1 MKMKIIKHRR
11 RKIWTKKIQTL
22 RKCIIY
28 ICARRIPFQNLLHS
42 HCLRAPVREEYLSKI
57 FFIAIVWERL
67 NQFCECRIGVSAESK
82 WVENRNGWRENEPD
96 GVIFTYKDGL
106 HGLHLLGLGLWKMTN
121 GTKRSQDITYL
132 SVFHPKTIVF
142 WLLGKNYKDFK

>member
-1 MKMKIIKHRR
+1 MG
-11 RKIWTKKIQTL
+11 
-22 RKCIIY
+22 
-28 ICARRIPFQNLLHS
+28 
-42 HCLRAPVREEYLSKI
+42 EERMS
-57 FFIAIVWERL
+57 
-67 NQFCECRIGVSAESK
+67 QMESFS
-82 WVENRNGWRENEPD
+82 P
-96 GVIFTYKDGL
+96 YKDGL